1 MICFTAP
8 FDRIDALPPPDDNER
23 VRSERASI
31 KLAALGEMAG
41 GIAHDIRNILAI
53 IDSGLSLAERNTADP
68 AASVAYLQA
77 AREAVARGA
86 RLTSRMLAFGKRKES
101 DVHSDDLNE
110 LLGALETFV
119 KYGAGPGIRVEFSLA
134 PGLPNCFVDPP
145 RFNAALLNL
154 VMNAR
159 DAMPEGGAIRVCTAL
174 VDDAPDRTGR
184 YVSVGVRDSGIGMAP
199 EVANR
204 IFDPYFTTKGEKGTG
219 LGLPQVSASMRQVG
233 GYVRVTSEVGEG
245 ALFEL
250 LFPVSEAAV
259 PQAAAPQAEAP
270 RVVVA
275 RHGH

>member
-8 FDRIDALPPPDDNER
+8 FDRIDRPPLLDDGER
-23 VRSERASI
+23 VRSEHASI

-41 GIAHDIRNILAI
+41 GVAHDIRNILAI
-53 IDSGLSLAERNTADP
+53 IDSGLSLAERNIADP
-68 AASVAYLQA
+68 AASVAYLHA

-86 RLTSRMLAFGKRKES
+86 RLTSRMLAFGKRKEPA
-101 DVHSDDLNE
+101 VHSDALNE

-159 DAMPEGGAIRVCTAL
+159 DAMPEGGVIRVCTAL
-174 VDDAPDRTGR
+174 AEDAPDRAGR
-184 YVSVGVRDSGIGMAP
+184 YVSVGVRDSGIGMTP

-204 IFDPYFTTKGEKGTG
+204 IFHPYFTTKGEKGTG

-250 LFPVSEAAV
+250 LFPVSEAAD
-259 PQAAAPQAEAP
+259 APPVEAP